1 MGKGWE
7 LITVGNGKIS
17 CDNFDKDC
25 SDIDEI
31 KRLLKSRFGNQI
43 EEEHI
48 MISYDCWSGVFIM
61 LNVGFHNVES
71 SNKLIGNI
79 YEYLK
84 GIENDTLI
92 SKQ

>member
-1 MGKGWE
+1 MGKGWV
-7 LITVGNGKIS
+7 LTTLANGHFS
-17 CDNFDKDC
+17 CENFNKDS

-31 KRLLKSRFGNQI
+31 ERLLKSRFGNQI

-61 LNVGFHNVES
+61 LHVGFDNFES
-71 SNKLIGNI
+71 SDKLIGSI

-84 GIENDTLI
+84 EIGN
-92 SKQ
+92 